1 MPNRFIDAAIVYR
14 ILRMLVTPFDKTD
27 AYRLGIIDA
36 KGKILKKE
44 NQLTTTEQR
53 NAYTLLHRL
62 VFRLKRIIEKVPIEN
77 KKFVSFAAALAL
89 IRENYEKGLEPIDLE
104 RRFLD
109 EMTREH
115 DTMLVEQFFNNKY
128 TMTFKQFT
136 EEDGGGMAPAN
147 NAAVTGGIAGLPPD
161 QPPVPAMNKLNMFR
175 RKKKNE
181 LVAKIK

>member
-14 ILRMLVTPFDKTD
+14 ILRMLVTPFDKTE
-27 AYRLGIIDA
+27 AYRLGILDA

-44 NQLTTTEQR
+44 SQLRTIDQK

-62 VFRLKRIIEKVPIEN
+62 VFRLKRIIEKVPLEN

-89 IRENYEKGLEPIDLE
+89 IRENYEKGIEPIDLE
-104 RRFLD
+104 RQFLD

-136 EEDGGGMAPAN
+136 EEDGGAPAN

-181 LVAKIK
+181 LVPKIK

>member
-1 MPNRFIDAAIVYR
+1 MNRFIDAAIVYR

-36 KGKILKKE
+36 KGKILKKS
-44 NQLTTTEQR
+44 NQLNTIEER

-77 KKFVSFAAALAL
+77 KKFLSFAAALAL
-89 IRENYEKGLEPIDLE
+89 IREHYEKGTEPINLE
-104 RRFLD
+104 EMFL
-109 EMTREH
+109 ESLKQPH
-115 DTMLVEQFFNNKY
+115 DTTLVEQFMADKY
-128 TMTFKQFT
+128 MMTLKQFM
-136 EEDGGGMAPAN
+136 EEDGGAPAN

-161 QPPVPAMNKLNMFR
+161 EPPVPKMNKLNMFR

-181 LVAKIK
+181 LMGKI

>member
-27 AYRLGIIDA
+27 AYKLGIIDE
-36 KGKILKKE
+36 KGNLLKRSY
-44 NQLTTTEQR
+44 QLKTVEER

-77 KKFVSFAAALAL
+77 KKFLSFAAALAL
-89 IRENYEKGLEPIDLE
+89 IREQYEKGVEPINLE
-104 RRFLD
+104 EMFL
-109 EMTREH
+109 ESLTQPH
-115 DTMLVEQFFNNKY
+115 DTTLVEQFMLDKY
-128 TMTFKQFT
+128 MMTFKQFM
-136 EEDGGGMAPAN
+136 EEDGGGAAPAN

-161 QPPVPAMNKLNMFR
+161 EPPVPKMNKLNMFR

-181 LVAKIK
+181 FMGKT